1 MSDQSTI
8 RQVGGWR
15 LALVLFCLTLA
26 VLAVIWKLLSLL
38 LVDGEFLQ
46 TQGDARTVRTEPLVA
61 HRGMI
66 VDRNGEPLAISTPVK
81 SVWVN
86 PRELAGNETG
96 IRQLAGALE
105 LNADSLLAQ
114 IQASASRE
122 FLYVRRRM
130 PPAEADSVLAMR
142 IPGVYAR
149 QEYQRYYPQGEVTAH
164 VLGFSNVDDIG
175 QEGLELAY
183 DEWLRGV
190 PGRQQVIKDRRGRII
205 RELNTIQPAQP
216 GNPLELSIDFRIQ
229 NLAYKEIK
237 AEYIY
242 RQARSASAVVLD
254 VKTGEVLAMVNQP
267 SFNPHNRASITDFG
281 ALRNRAV
288 TDLFEPGSTLKPFTA
303 IAGVESGLYDRNTLI
318 NTAPGRMRVGRDY
331 VVDRGLNF
339 GEITLEEMLV
349 KSSNIASTK
358 IAMAVGHERLRD
370 VLLRVGFGESPA
382 SGFPGERGGVMPNHR
397 IWHDIELAT
406 LSFGYGMST
415 STLQLA
421 QAYSVIASG
430 GIRTPV
436 TMLKDGNSMPGAVE
450 PVRVFE
456 PAVIAEV
463 HSMLKSVVDSAL
475 GGFDGAAVPFYS
487 IAGKTGTARVVGER
501 GYEANVHNSFFA
513 GYIPADD
520 PRIVVIIVIN
530 EPQGSQRYGSQVA
543 APVFSRI
550 ASGAMRLL
558 DVTPDRID
566 PSTIMTLSSR

>member
-430 GIRTPV
+430 GVRTPV

>member
-1 MSDQSTI
+1 MSDQQTL
-8 RQVGGWR
+8 RNVGGWR
-15 LALVLFCLTLA
+15 LVLVWFLLALAA
-26 VLAVIWKLLSLL
+26 VAVVWKLLSLL

-86 PRELAGNETG
+86 PRELAANEAG
-96 IRQLAGALE
+96 IRRLAAGLE
-105 LNADSLLAQ
+105 LNADSLQAQ
-114 IQASASRE
+114 IQASAERE

-130 PPAEADSVLAMR
+130 PPAEADNVLAMG

-175 QEGLELAY
+175 QEGLELAF
-183 DEWLRGV
+183 DEWLKGV

-216 GNPLELSIDFRIQ
+216 GNTLELSIDFRIQ
-229 NLAYKEIK
+229 NLAYKELK

-242 RQARSASAVVLD
+242 RQARSASVVVLD
-254 VKTGEVLAMVNQP
+254 VKSGEVLAMANQP
-267 SFNPHNRASITDFG
+267 SFNPHNRGNLTDFG

-303 IAGVESGLYDRNTLI
+303 IAGVESGLYNRNTRI

-339 GEITLEEMLV
+339 GEISLEEMLV

-358 IAMAVGHERLRD
+358 IALAVGHERLRD
-370 VLLRVGFGESPA
+370 VLLRVGFGESSA

-415 STLQLA
+415 SALQMA
-421 QAYSVIASG
+421 QAYAVIANG
-430 GIRTPV
+430 GVRTPV
-436 TMLKDGNSMPGAVE
+436 TMLRGGNSMPGAIE
-450 PVRVFE
+450 PQRVIDE
-456 PAVIAEV
+456 AVIAEV
-463 HSMLKSVVDSAL
+463 HEMLKSVVDPEL
-475 GGFDGAAVPFYS
+475 GGSATASVPFYS
-487 IAGKTGTARVVGER
+487 IAGKTGTARVVGPN

-520 PRIVVIIVIN
+520 PRIVVIIAIN

-543 APVFSRI
+543 APVFARI

-558 DVTPDRID
+558 EVTPDRID
-566 PSTIMTLSSR
+566 PENILSLSAR

>member
-1 MSDQSTI
+1 MSNQQTL
-8 RQVGGWR
+8 RTVGGWR
-15 LALVLFCLTLA
+15 LALVWFFLVLAALA
-26 VLAVIWKLLSLL
+26 VVWKLLSLL
-38 LVDGEFLQ
+38 LVEGEFLQ
-46 TQGDARTVRTEPLVA
+46 SQGDARTVRTEPLVA

-86 PRELAGNETG
+86 PRELAGNESG
-96 IRQLAGALE
+96 IRNLAVGLE

-114 IQASASRE
+114 IQASAERE

-130 PPAEADSVLAMR
+130 PPAEADKVLAMG

-175 QEGLELAY
+175 QEGLELAF
-183 DEWLRGV
+183 DEWLKGV

-216 GNPLELSIDFRIQ
+216 GNTLELSIDFRIQ
-229 NLAYKEIK
+229 NLAYKELK

-242 RQARSASAVVLD
+242 RQARSASVVVLD
-254 VKTGEVLAMVNQP
+254 VKTGEVLAMANQP
-267 SFNPHNRASITDFG
+267 SFNPHNRGNLTDFG
-281 ALRNRAV
+281 ALRNRSV

-303 IAGVESGLYDRNTLI
+303 IAGVESGLYNRTTRI

-339 GEITLEEMLV
+339 GEISMEEMLV

-358 IAMAVGHERLRD
+358 IALAVGHERLRD

-421 QAYSVIASG
+421 QAYAVIANG
-430 GIRTPV
+430 GVRTPV
-436 TMLKDGNSMPGAVE
+436 TLLKGGNSMAGAIAPE
-450 PVRVFE
+450 RVFDA
-456 PAVIAEV
+456 AVITEV
-463 HSMLKSVVDSAL
+463 HEMLKSVVDPAL
-475 GGFDGAAVPFYS
+475 GGSDTASVPFYS
-487 IAGKTGTARVVGER
+487 IAGKTGTARVVGEN

-520 PRIVVIIVIN
+520 PRIVVIIAIN
-530 EPQGSQRYGSQVA
+530 EPQGAQRYGSQVA
-543 APVFSRI
+543 APVFARI

-558 DVTPDRID
+558 EVAPDRID
-566 PSTIMTLSSR
+566 PANILTLSAR